1 MKVFTRKSIVKSFM
15 FGVVFGAMLVTG
27 ALFATGHLAL
37 DTSTHTEQVEY
48 TYTTY
53 EGLSFK

>member
-15 FGVVFGAMLVTG
+15 FGVVMGALLVTG
-27 ALFATGHLAL
+27 ALFATGHLGL

-48 TYTTY
+48 TYTSY
-53 EGLSFK
+53 DGFSFK